1 MVTKSKE
8 RNFLTND
15 WTCTPKVLIM
25 WPIVQFWFSSG
36 STSKSFAEDRSA
48 HIDATVSLLQKKC
61 IFATE
66 TQQFAAKVQSVCK
79 NKKWCAKI
87 SRAFVEEWGSD
98 VSLPT
103 PPYALILT
111 FIAFLSKSASL
122 TNTTSG
128 HMITWGFYRTRTWI
142 ATVHSIKSFRTSC
155 LLKKREKTHFQA
167 IWF

>member
-87 SRAFVEEWGSD
+87 SRAFVERQS
-98 VSLPT
+98 VRKVLNLTSSL
-103 PPYALILT
+103 ASNLEKNRA
-111 FIAFLSKSASL
+111 AFK
-122 TNTTSG
+122 
-128 HMITWGFYRTRTWI
+128 
-142 ATVHSIKSFRTSC
+142 
-155 LLKKREKTHFQA
+155 LKKNSAYLVWCCYGFALWCRAWVANVPDGRRCFSAQSPWWEGALTEA
-167 IWF
+167 PL

>member
-1 MVTKSKE
+1 M
-8 RNFLTND
+8 
-15 WTCTPKVLIM
+15 
-25 WPIVQFWFSSG
+25 
-36 STSKSFAEDRSA
+36 
-48 HIDATVSLLQKKC
+48 LLYLYCKKKC

-66 TQQFAAKVQSVCK
+66 LPQFAAKVQSVCK

-111 FIAFLSKSASL
+111 FIAFLSKPASL

-128 HMITWGFYRTRTWI
+128 HMIT
-142 ATVHSIKSFRTSC
+142 
-155 LLKKREKTHFQA
+155 
-167 IWF
+167 